1 METLQYL
8 RYLLSE
14 KTAPDPVSERPKLRS
29 SRGSERVFKSDRKEE
44 GNRRYA
50 TEQFMISRWIPV
62 LEIKYHVFQ
71 FPPELQLEIDSFFAS
86 CPTPACCY
94 RAYTVLTAAESYL
107 RGDGIA
113 LVMLIPVWS

>member
-14 KTAPDPVSERPKLRS
+14 KIAPDPVIERPKLRS
-29 SRGSERVFKSDRKEE
+29 NWGGESVFRSDRKEE
-44 GNRRYA
+44 GKRKCA
-50 TEQFMISRWIPV
+50 TEKFMISRWIPV

-71 FPPELQLEIDSFFAS
+71 FPPEVQLEIESFFAS

-94 RAYTVLTAAESYL
+94 RACTVLTAAES
-107 RGDGIA
+107 
-113 LVMLIPVWS
+113 